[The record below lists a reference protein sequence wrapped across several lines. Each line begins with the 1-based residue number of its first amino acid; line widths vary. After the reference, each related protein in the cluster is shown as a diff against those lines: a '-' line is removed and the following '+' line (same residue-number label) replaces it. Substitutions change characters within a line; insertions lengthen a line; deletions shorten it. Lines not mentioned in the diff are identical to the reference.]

1 MRDYIDGRVTSST
14 WGPPPPWKQAF
25 EVLYENRLNS
35 RKKREMSYA
44 KNTLYCLDVYNLA
57 KKLDNSVQIV
67 KIYRSRKTEESCPG
81 KAIEL
86 SLAECFT
93 SQVG

>member
-1 MRDYIDGRVTSST
+1 MKDYIDGRVTSAT
-14 WGPPPPWKQAF
+14 WRPPPPWKQAL

-44 KNTLYCLDVYNLA
+44 KNTLHCLDFYNLA
-57 KKLDNSVQIV
+57 KKLDNSVQIA
-67 KIYRSRKTEESCPG
+67 KIYWPRMTEESCPG

-86 SLAECFT
+86 SLEECL
-93 SQVG
+93 QAR

>member
-1 MRDYIDGRVTSST
+1 
-14 WGPPPPWKQAF
+14 
-25 EVLYENRLNS
+25 
-35 RKKREMSYA
+35 MSYA

-67 KIYRSRKTEESCPG
+67 EIYWSRMTEESCPG

-86 SLAECFT
+86 SLAECL
-93 SQVG
+93 QAR